1 VGYTIR
7 FEDASDKQRTRIKYM
22 TDGML
27 FREYVHE
34 IMKLYKTWDPDSLQ
48 NDGGSSLEQV

>member
-1 VGYTIR
+1 
-7 FEDASDKQRTRIKYM
+7 M